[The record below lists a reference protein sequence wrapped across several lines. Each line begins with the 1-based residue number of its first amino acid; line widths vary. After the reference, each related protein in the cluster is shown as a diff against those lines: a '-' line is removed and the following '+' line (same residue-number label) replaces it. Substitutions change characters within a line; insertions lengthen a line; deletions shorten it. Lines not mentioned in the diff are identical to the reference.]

1 MTIDFRS
8 DLLAACQQ
16 LSLEPTSQQLDMFM
30 LYAERLHEAS
40 QRMNLTAIP
49 PEKTLTHHFLD
60 SLSLLA
66 VWKPASDGSV
76 LDIGTG
82 GGFPGLPLKIM
93 CPEMKITLMDS
104 RHDPIDFLSELVAEL
119 GLEKVKCVV
128 ARAEEAG
135 QSGDYRGKYDMATAR
150 AVAHLWAL
158 SEWTLP
164 FVKIG
169 GVAIWAKRR
178 TQWAELEVS
187 EPQIQRLG
195 GGRPEVREVEVP
207 MTDITNSFWLCEKI
221 QATAKGYPRPYTQL
235 SKEVK
240 RIKAC

>member
-1 MTIDFRS
+1 MTIDIRS
-8 DLLAACQQ
+8 DLLKGCQQ
-16 LSLEPTSQQLDMFM
+16 LSLEPTALQLDQFT

-66 VWKPASDGSV
+66 VWKPSHGSMV

-93 CPEMKITLMDS
+93 CPDIKLTLMDS
-104 RHDPIDFLSELVAEL
+104 RHDPIDFLEVLVVEL

-135 QSGDYRGKYDMATAR
+135 LSSSLRGKYDMATAR

-164 FVKIG
+164 FVKLG

-178 TQWAELEVS
+178 TQLAELDAS
-187 EPQIQRLG
+187 EPQITRLG
-195 GGRPEVREVEVP
+195 GGLPAVCEAEVP
-207 MTDITNSFWLCEKI
+207 LTDITNSFWICEKKL
-221 QATAKGYPRPYTQL
+221 ATPKGYPRPYTQL